1 MKNNFVTR
9 TIVTFLATS
18 LATTGCDK
26 SGSTGGEN
34 TDVAPKELATT
45 PAGKNALI
53 ARIGAAPGPILRDE
67 GAAAVLVGAQGKI
80 EIRALGE
87 ETFRTAVSEQLLYP
101 GDQLRTAEGA
111 QATLLF
117 ADESTAELAED
128 TTMEIGTRVVVP
140 DPTSTAAV
148 LSGVSRFN
156 VKPRA
161 PAEGPFIVFTP
172 AGLVT
177 TKGTTFGV
185 GVAANGEARVGVE
198 EGAIEVAGA
207 SSVTAPAT
215 IEADHVVSLD
225 AGGSVGAAADWKE
238 DDWGTW
244 RDGAEARL
252 TLDATLAAHAA
263 ALADLEAQLTAN
275 YAALEGLAVEVS
287 EFEAQAA
294 ADAKLNASAA
304 YEAKLRPAA
313 VSIDASYLAALRLEW
328 LTHAY
333 AAHALLASEL
343 YVRHPELKAWV
354 KVEPHVHAAVLW
366 PKRLDV
372 MAEAYLEPLRLQ
384 YYVHHARGRARAELV
399 GVAVPEFYAR
409 INPPQI
415 PIAEARAK
423 LKFEVYAAPEIKAVA
438 TGHALWVLAPKA
450 GWHSKL
456 KVEAHAPR
464 GKLGFWVRP
473 VELHGKAIL
482 GVKTK
487 AELKPVFG
495 VVAPS
500 ARADLKLN
508 GKAKLDLGQH
518 VVIAAPNLRAA
529 AKARAAFD
537 GEYSLPT
544 VAVNVAAPDVEAK
557 LHAKADAKL
566 SAASKAH
573 ASAKAK
579 LANARAGAS
588 AGVKGS
594 AKLEMKAPKV
604 VVKAPKA
611 KASAKASA
619 SFKFGR

>member
-18 LATTGCDK
+18 LATAGCDK
-26 SGSTGGEN
+26 SGSTEREN
-34 TDVAPKELATT
+34 TDSAPKELGAT
-45 PAGKNALI
+45 PAEKNALI
-53 ARIGAAPGPILRDE
+53 ARIGAAPGPVVRDE

-87 ETFRTAVSEQLLYP
+87 ETFRSAVSEQLLYA

-111 QATLLF
+111 RATLLF
-117 ADESTAELAED
+117 ADQSTAELAED
-128 TTMEIGTRVVVP
+128 TTLEIGSRVVVP

-148 LSGVSRFN
+148 LSGVGRFS

-185 GVAANGEARVGVE
+185 GVAANGDARVGVE

-207 SSVTAPAT
+207 ASLAAPTT

-225 AGGSVGAAADWKE
+225 AAGSVGAAADWKE
-238 DDWGTW
+238 DDWGAW

-252 TLDATLAAHAA
+252 ALDATLSAHAA
-263 ALADLEAQLTAN
+263 ALVDLDAQLTAN
-275 YAALEGLAVEVS
+275 YAALEALALEVS
-287 EFEAQAA
+287 EFEARAA
-294 ADAKLNASAA
+294 ADAKLDASAA
-304 YEAKLRPAA
+304 YEAKLRPAEVA
-313 VSIDASYLAALRLEW
+313 IDASYLAALRLEW

-409 INPPQI
+409 INPPQV
-415 PIAEARAK
+415 PMAEARAK
-423 LKFEVYAAPEIKAVA
+423 LKFEVYAAPELSAVA
-438 TGHALWVLAPKA
+438 SGRALWVLSPKA

-456 KVEAHAPR
+456 KAEAHAPR

-482 GVKTK
+482 GMKAK
-487 AELKPVFG
+487 AEIKPVFG
-495 VVAPS
+495 VIAPS
-500 ARADLKLN
+500 ARADLKLH
-508 GKAKLDLGQH
+508 GKAKLGLGQH
-518 VVIAAPNLRAA
+518 VVVAAPNLRAA
-529 AKARAAFD
+529 GKARAAFD
-537 GEYSLPT
+537 GEYNLPA
-544 VAVNVAAPDVEAK
+544 VAVKVSAPDIDAK
-557 LHAKADAKL
+557 LSAKADAKL

-579 LANARAGAS
+579 LGGARAAAG

-594 AKLEMKAPKV
+594 AKVSVKAPKV
-604 VVKAPKA
+604 QVKAPKA